1 MIDAIKEVTG
11 VDFHAIETDEQ
22 AQEAAKKLNVEIDPI
37 KTSRGDIIVQIFDEK
52 VEATLRQ
59 PTFLYEYPIENSPL
73 TKKCKDNPKMT
84 QRFELF
90 SAGGEFANAYSELND
105 PIDQYERFLKQV
117 EAREAGDE
125 EANMMDTDFIEALE
139 YGMPPTGGMGM
150 GIDRLIML
158 LTDSASIRDVLL
170 FPTMKPLN

>member
-73 TKKCKDNPKMT
+73 TK
-84 QRFELF
+84 
-90 SAGGEFANAYSELND
+90 NAK
-105 PIDQYERFLKQV
+105 IIQK
-117 EAREAGDE
+117 
-125 EANMMDTDFIEALE
+125 
-139 YGMPPTGGMGM
+139 
-150 GIDRLIML
+150 
-158 LTDSASIRDVLL
+158 
-170 FPTMKPLN
+170 